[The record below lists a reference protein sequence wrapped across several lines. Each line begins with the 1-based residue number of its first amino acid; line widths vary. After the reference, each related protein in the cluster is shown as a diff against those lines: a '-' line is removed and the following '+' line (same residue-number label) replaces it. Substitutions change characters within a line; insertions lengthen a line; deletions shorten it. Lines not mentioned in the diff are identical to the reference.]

1 MNMVAPDIDDIV
13 AAHARISPHIDK
25 TPVLDNDFLN
35 SKFGCE
41 LFFKCENMQKVGA
54 FKARGA
60 SNAIFSLD
68 DEQSSGGVA
77 THSSGNHGAALSMA
91 ATKRGIAAH
100 VVMPSNAPESKKDSV
115 ARFGGLIIECEPTLA
130 SREQTLERVVA
141 QTGAHVVHPYHDA
154 RVIAG
159 QGTVAIEVLE
169 QVADLDAILVPVG
182 GGGLLAGVATA
193 VKSINP
199 KIEVIGVEPAGADDA
214 FRSFGLGR
222 LIAQTSPETIAD
234 GLRSSLGKLNFGIIQ
249 QYVDTILTVEEASI
263 IEAMRLQWTHLKSV
277 VEPSGAVSFAAILE
291 YEKRFA
297 GRRVAVV
304 ISGGNL
310 DFDKLPW

>member
-1 MNMVAPDIDDIV
+1 MTMVAPGIEDIS
-13 AAHARISPHIDK
+13 AAHARILPHIDH
-25 TPVLDNDFLN
+25 TPILTSEFLD
-35 SKFGCE
+35 STFGCE

-60 SNAIFSLD
+60 CNAIFSLND
-68 DEQSSGGVA
+68 VQSSGAVA

-100 VVMPSNAPESKKDSV
+100 VVMPSNSPQCKKEAV

-130 SREQTLERVVA
+130 AREQTLERVVA
-141 QTGAHVVHPYHDA
+141 QTGAHVVHPYHDS

-169 QVADLDAILVPVG
+169 AVADLDAILVPVG
-182 GGGLLAGVATA
+182 GGGLLAGVATV

-222 LIAQTSPETIAD
+222 LIAQTRPDTIAD
-234 GLRSSLGKLNFGIIQ
+234 GLRGSLGKLNFEIIQ
-249 QYVDTILTVEEASI
+249 QKVDTILTVEESSI

-277 VEPSGAVSFAAILE
+277 VEPSGAVSFAALVE
-291 YEKRFA
+291 YERRFV

-310 DFDKLPW
+310 DLDSLPW